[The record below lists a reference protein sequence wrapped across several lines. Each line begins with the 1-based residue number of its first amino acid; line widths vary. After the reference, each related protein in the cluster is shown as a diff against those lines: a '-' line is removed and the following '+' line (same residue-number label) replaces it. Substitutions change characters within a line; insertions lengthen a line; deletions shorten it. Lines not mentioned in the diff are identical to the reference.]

1 MVLRVIGNKK
11 IRTETIGKDYTLK
24 MDVEKMIQRRGKGNL
39 TFLLLKFPQKKI
51 NTVEQRT
58 NIKTVYNSYHFLE
71 MKQSGNIVIGN
82 KNSANIGNG
91 NPALDQNGLI
101 SVSWRGKALCHLRT
115 GCPIE
120 GDIFMLFPSTK
131 GNLRLFFSWSQVKT
145 LLASPPIMPQ
155 VCRGDRKA
163 IGFSQCCLHAFQE
176 NKTNHIQIQL
186 LVCLSSSSILLEP
199 ETLPKPWTRKEGRGF
214 GRLPG

>member
-1 MVLRVIGNKK
+1 M
-11 IRTETIGKDYTLK
+11 
-24 MDVEKMIQRRGKGNL
+24 
-39 TFLLLKFPQKKI
+39 
-51 NTVEQRT
+51 
-58 NIKTVYNSYHFLE
+58 
-71 MKQSGNIVIGN
+71 
-82 KNSANIGNG
+82 
-91 NPALDQNGLI
+91 
-101 SVSWRGKALCHLRT
+101 SWRGKALCHLRT

-214 GRLPG
+214 GRLPGWVQKNWLDRFSFLTFSVGLSLPSSLQNFWVSTMCTRLCADPSPCSCLFFPN